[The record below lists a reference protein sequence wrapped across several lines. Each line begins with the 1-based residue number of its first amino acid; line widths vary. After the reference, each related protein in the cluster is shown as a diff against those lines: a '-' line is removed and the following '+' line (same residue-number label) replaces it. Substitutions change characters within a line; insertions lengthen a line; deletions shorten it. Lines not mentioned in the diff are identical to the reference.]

1 MVTDLE
7 KWLMGA
13 WDLQKEIY
21 DHLAQQ
27 QGSFKGQAFFEE
39 IEPHKAR
46 YGEEGELH
54 YAAHH
59 GSATQEYI
67 YEFPHPYEA
76 KIYRPQHRFFHDL
89 DLRLGFWKI
98 EHICAQ
104 DHYKGRFTVETQN
117 NWTIDWD
124 IKGPQKKLTMKY
136 LYQRK

>member
-13 WDLQKEIY
+13 WGLQKEIY

-27 QGSFKGQAFFEE
+27 QGSFKGQ
-39 IEPHKAR
+39 
-46 YGEEGELH
+46 EGELH